1 MRVYY
6 GWIVV
11 AISSLIVL
19 LVMGTTVS
27 VYGLYVLPV
36 AEDFNLS
43 RADVN
48 TAFVVGNIGG
58 ALLSPIIGRLA
69 DTYPVRWV
77 MAFGA
82 LCYMFGL
89 VVLGLSHNMWI
100 SAAVLGLAM
109 PFVIAGVASLG
120 AMTLVARWFE
130 AQRARAMAITVI
142 GMSLGAVVMAPIVGW
157 LIGEYGWR
165 NSVMGQGIVIGCVFL
180 VLIYFLRERPGPNDI
195 EPLPKRARAEG
206 QVPAAVSPPRDAKPL
221 STKEILRIAPFWIL
235 AAAMAFSMGM
245 FQAVHIT
252 LVPMVQEQG
261 VDVTT
266 AAGWL
271 SVMGITGLLGKFA
284 LALIGD
290 AFDKAFAL
298 AIMLA
303 AMAVIV
309 AFIPVP
315 DRFAVIVVLAALLGL
330 AGSVMLPLFL
340 ALLADF
346 VGSASFASANGM
358 ASLMLAM
365 SGAVAMRLSGE
376 IYDYSGSYDGLFF
389 FLAGCFAVAAMLMIV
404 LSRLSRAKLEP
415 AAA

>member
-1 MRVYY
+1 MRIYY
-6 GWIVV
+6 GWVVV

-36 AEDFNLS
+36 AKDFDLS

-77 MAFGA
+77 MSFGA

-109 PFVIAGVASLG
+109 PFVIAGIASLG

-130 AQRARAMAITVI
+130 AQRGRAMAITVI
-142 GMSLGAVVMAPIVGW
+142 GMSLGSVVMAPIVGW
-157 LIGEYGWR
+157 MIGEFGWR
-165 NSVMGQGIVIGCVFL
+165 ASVMGQGIVIGCVFL
-180 VLIYFLRERPGPNDI
+180 VLIYFLRERPGPDDI
-195 EPLPKRARAEG
+195 EPLPKRVKVETHAH
-206 QVPAAVSPPRDAKPL
+206 AAPPRDAKPL
-221 STKEILRIAPFWIL
+221 STKQILRIAPFWIL
-235 AAAMAFSMGM
+235 AGAMAFSMGM
-245 FQAVHIT
+245 FQAIHIT

-266 AAGWL
+266 AAGLL
-271 SVMGITGLLGKFA
+271 SVMGFTGLIGKFA
-284 LALIGD
+284 LAWIGD
-290 AFDKAFAL
+290 AFDKALVL
-298 AIMLA
+298 AMMLLSMA
-303 AMAVIV
+303 AIV

-315 DRFAVIVVLAALLGL
+315 NTFAVIVVLAGMLGL

-340 ALLADF
+340 ALLADH

-358 ASLMLAM
+358 ASLMLAI

-376 IYDYSGSYDGLFF
+376 IYDRSGSYDGLFF
-389 FLAGCFAVAAMLMIV
+389 FLAGCFTIAAMFMFA
-404 LSRLSRAKLEP
+404 LSRLSRLRAV
-415 AAA
+415 AAAA

>member
-6 GWIVV
+6 GWVVV
-11 AISSLIVL
+11 AICSLIVL

-89 VVLGLSHNMWI
+89 VALGLSHNMWI
-100 SAAVLGLAM
+100 SAAVLGIAM

-120 AMTLVARWFE
+120 AMTVVARWFE
-130 AQRARAMAITVI
+130 AQRGRAMAITVI
-142 GMSLGAVVMAPIVGW
+142 GMSLGSVVMAPLVGW
-157 LIGEYGWR
+157 LIGEFGWR
-165 NSVMGQGIVIGCVFL
+165 TAVIGQGIVIGCVFL
-180 VLIYFLRERPGPNDI
+180 VLIYFLRERPGPDDI
-195 EPLPKRARAEG
+195 EPLPKHAKVEQHAPLAS
-206 QVPAAVSPPRDAKPL
+206 QRDTKPL

-235 AAAMAFSMGM
+235 AAAMALSLGM
-245 FQAVHIT
+245 YQAVAIT

-266 AAGWL
+266 AAGLL
-271 SVMGITGLLGKFA
+271 SVMGVTGLIGKFA

-290 AFDKAFAL
+290 AFNKSFAL
-298 AIMLA
+298 ALMLLSMA
-303 AMAVIV
+303 AIVVVIPIPDSYV
-309 AFIPVP
+309 A
-315 DRFAVIVVLAALLGL
+315 IVVLAGMLGL
-330 AGSVMLPLFL
+330 AGSVMLPLYL
-340 ALLADF
+340 ALLADY

-358 ASLMLAM
+358 ASLMLAF
-365 SGAVAMRLSGE
+365 SGAIAMRLSGE
-376 IYDYSGSYDGLFF
+376 IYDSTGSYDGLFF
-389 FLAGCFAVAAMLMIV
+389 ILAACFTMAALLMLA
-404 LSRLSRAKLEP
+404 LSRLSRAKP
-415 AAA
+415 VAAAA